1 MRSVLALSVALLCT
15 SGAACGPKAEPAT
28 GGQAQG
34 PVKVDERATLVG
46 TWTTSTTSY
55 DAAAKETAATRFSSD
70 GVLVH
75 GEWKNGGFAA
85 IPHAGPS
92 GPGFVSRWEI
102 DPGTHTIRFALDG
115 AEEQASYTITGPD
128 RFETHAGAG
137 AEAVTVYYVRRLP

>member
-1 MRSVLALSVALLCT
+1 MRSVLALSVSLLCT
-15 SGAACGPKAEPAT
+15 SVGACGPKAEPAT
-28 GGQAQG
+28 PGKAQ
-34 PVKVDERATLVG
+34 PAKVDDRATLVG

-55 DAAAKETAATRFSSD
+55 EAAAKESAATRFSSD

-102 DPGTHTIRFALDG
+102 DPTTHTIRFALDG
-115 AEEQASYTITGPD
+115 AEEQASYTVTGPD
-128 RFETHAGAG
+128 RFETRAGAG
-137 AEAVTVYYVRRLP
+137 AEAVIVYYARRLP